1 MRSLLF
7 VPGDS
12 ERKLEKA
19 LGSAADA
26 LIVDLEDLVA
36 ASAKPAAR
44 ERAAAFLASPGA
56 GSAGK
61 ALYVRINDLQSGL
74 AEADLAAV
82 MPAAPGG
89 IVLPKAVRHRRH
101 RRSLQRGSASPRR
114 KTALPTARRASSP
127 SPRRR
132 RLQCWP
138 CRASWARCPGSPG

>member
-26 LIVDLEDLVA
+26 LIVDLEDSVA

-61 ALYVRINDLQSGL
+61 ALYVRINDLRSGL

-89 IVLPKAVRHRRH
+89 IVLPKACGTADIAELAARLRVAEAENGLADGATRIVAIATETPAAV
-101 RRSLQRGSASPRR
+101 L
-114 KTALPTARRASSP
+114 ALPGFLGP
-127 SPRRR
+127 V
-132 RLQCWP
+132 
-138 CRASWARCPGSPG
+138 PGSPG